1 MTNPSPD
8 RPPATGPVLLQ
19 SGRTTYELIRPL
31 EQTVHGELLLARRRF
46 GTNTADCVVIKRL
59 SRDCREEDYRRLMEE
74 VAVTARLRHPVIAG
88 MHDVEGTVDD
98 PYLVL
103 EHVEGHR
110 LDTLLECVAEGG
122 KPLSEAFA
130 CYVGTE
136 VADAL
141 DHAHEMSTEEGR
153 WLRLVHRN
161 VSPHTLMVGLRG
173 EVKLTDFGSIW
184 SALPGRQPT
193 EDDALPNTL
202 AYAYASPELTKKAS
216 IDGRT
221 DQFSL
226 AAVLLHLVSG
236 RPLIEGSDTVTQ
248 QLSEL
253 RRRVDEAMAMG
264 PSDPAAVA
272 LIQELRG
279 KIHKLTAEFVGRI
292 RALSNREVLE
302 ATSMLS
308 TGLRPILRKALSPKK
323 TDRYASCEE
332 FGHQLRLHLWRIG
345 QLYGKPEAKRDVA
358 ELVRSTARP
367 RARNAAHPASTLEL
381 TSQHGALA
389 QARRGVTPAE
399 GRRKREA
406 PRR

>member
-8 RPPATGPVLLQ
+8 RPSTTGPVLLQ

-46 GTNTADCVVIKRL
+46 GASSADYVVIKRL
-59 SRDCREEDYRRLMEE
+59 SRDYREEDYRRLMEE

-88 MHDVEGTVDD
+88 MYEVEGTVDD

-130 CYVGTE
+130 CYVGSE
-136 VADAL
+136 VAEAL
-141 DHAHEMSTEEGR
+141 DHAHELSTEEGR

-161 VSPHTLMVGLRG
+161 VSPHTVMVGMRG
-173 EVKLTDFGSIW
+173 EVKLTDFGTLW

-193 EDDALPNTL
+193 EDDALPGNL
-202 AYAYASPELTKKAS
+202 AYAYASPELTKKSS

-226 AAVLLHLVSG
+226 AAVLLHLVAG
-236 RPLIEGSDTVTQ
+236 RPLIEGSDSVTQ
-248 QLSEL
+248 QLREL
-253 RRRVDEAMAMG
+253 RRRVNEALAMG

-272 LIQELRG
+272 LAQDLRG
-279 KIHKLTAEFVGRI
+279 QIHKLTSEFVGRI
-292 RALSNREVLE
+292 RALSNREVVE
-302 ATSMLS
+302 ATSVLS
-308 TGLRPILRKALSPKK
+308 TGLRPILRKALAPMK

-345 QLYGKPEAKRDVA
+345 QLYGKPEAKREVA

-367 RARNAAHPASTLEL
+367 RARGGASHASTVEV
-381 TSQHGALA
+381 TQQAGHA
-389 QARRGVTPAE
+389 QARRGVPPAE

>member
-1 MTNPSPD
+1 MTSPSSD
-8 RPPATGPVLLQ
+8 RPHPPGPVLLQ

-31 EQTVHGELLLARRRF
+31 EQTVHGELLLARRHF
-46 GTNTADCVVIKRL
+46 DANLADQVVIKRL
-59 SRDCREEDYRRLMEE
+59 SRNCREEDYRRLMEE
-74 VAVTARLRHPVIAG
+74 VAVTARLRHPGIAG
-88 MHDVEGTVDD
+88 MHDVQGTVDD

-110 LDTLLECVAEGG
+110 LDMLLECVAQGG

-136 VADAL
+136 AADAL
-141 DHAHEMSTEEGR
+141 HHAHELSTEQGR

-173 EVKLTDFGSIW
+173 EVKLTDFGAIW
-184 SALPGRQPT
+184 SVLPGRLPT
-193 EDDALPNTL
+193 EDDALPANL
-202 AYAYASPELTKKAS
+202 AYAYASPELTRKGS

-226 AAVLLHLVSG
+226 AAVLLHLVAG
-236 RPLIEGSDTVTQ
+236 RPLIEGSDSVTQ

-253 RRRVDEAMAMG
+253 RRRVDEAIAMG
-264 PSDPAAVA
+264 TTDPAAVA
-272 LIQELRG
+272 LVQELRG
-279 KIHKLTAEFVGRI
+279 QIHRLTSEFVGRI
-292 RALSNREVLE
+292 RALSTREVAE
-302 ATSMLS
+302 ATAELS
-308 TGLRPILRKALSPKK
+308 TGLRPILRRALAPKK

-345 QLYGKPEAKRDVA
+345 QLYGRPEAKHEVA

-367 RARNAAHPASTLEL
+367 RARNGASHPSAPAATAPVA
-381 TSQHGALA
+381 GPA
-389 QARRGVTPAE
+389 QARRGAAPAE